1 MKATFET
8 LVEPLRARIRLHCYR
23 MAGSTS
29 DADDLVQETLTRAF
43 RSRDTLADDAMVR
56 PWLYRIATNVCLDE
70 LKDRSRRARGP
81 EVGPP
86 SDPDL
91 PPAPATPDHEWIEPC
106 PSAWLDGADPASE
119 YTLKESIALAFVA
132 ALQVLTPPQRA
143 VLLLRDVVGL
153 SADETA
159 TALETS
165 VSAANSS
172 LHRAREA
179 LAERVGPKADWSPDA
194 GAPVDRALL
203 ERYLRVWHSSD
214 PDAVIALLH
223 EEATIS
229 MPPSPTWIRGRD
241 AVARFFAHRVRDA
254 IEAGVFLTRALE
266 ANGRPAVAF
275 YRKGD
280 DGSARFFAIHVLEC
294 EGGLVRTIDHFM
306 GPAALRVVAA
316 YGLPQ
321 TLDRDAEL
329 TSSARPGAS
338 TA

>member
-1 MKATFET
+1 MKATFED
-8 LVEPLRARIRLHCYR
+8 LVEPLRARLRLHCYR
-23 MAGSTS
+23 MAGSTT
-29 DADDLVQETLTRAF
+29 DADDLVQETFTRAF
-43 RSRDTLADDAMVR
+43 RSRDTLVDDAMVR

-70 LKDRSRRARGP
+70 LKDRGRRARGP
-81 EVGPP
+81 EIGPP

-91 PPAPATPDHEWIEPC
+91 APAAATPESEWVEPC

-179 LAERVGPKADWSPDA
+179 LAARVGPKSGWSPDA
-194 GAPVDRALL
+194 GAPIDRALL

-223 EEATIS
+223 DEATIS
-229 MPPSPTWIRGRD
+229 MPPSPTWIQGRD
-241 AVARFFAHRVRDA
+241 AVARFFAHRVRSA
-254 IEAGVFLTRALE
+254 IETGAFLTRALE

-280 DGSARFFAIHVLEC
+280 DGSARFFAIHVLELD
-294 EGGLVRTIDHFM
+294 GGLVRTIDHFM
-306 GPAALRVVAA
+306 GAAARRVVVAS
-316 YGLPQ
+316 GLPD
-321 TLDRDAEL
+321 TLDRGADL
-329 TSSARPGAS
+329 TSSARPDAS
-338 TA
+338 KA

>member
-1 MKATFET
+1 MKATFED
-8 LVEPLRARIRLHCYR
+8 LVEPLRARLRLHCYR
-23 MAGSTS
+23 MAGSTT
-29 DADDLVQETLTRAF
+29 DADDLVQETFTRAF
-43 RSRDTLADDAMVR
+43 RSRDTLVDDAMVR

-70 LKDRSRRARGP
+70 LKDRGRRARGP

-91 PPAPATPDHEWIEPC
+91 PPAAATPESEWIEPC
-106 PSAWLDGADPASE
+106 PSAWLDGTDPASE

-179 LAERVGPKADWSPDA
+179 LAARVGPKSGWSPDA
-194 GAPVDRALL
+194 GAPIDRALL
-203 ERYLRVWHSSD
+203 ERYLPVWHSSD

-229 MPPSPTWIRGRD
+229 MPPSPTWIQGRD
-241 AVARFFAHRVRDA
+241 AVARFFAHRVRSA
-254 IEAGVFLTRALE
+254 IETGAFLTRALE
-266 ANGRPAVAF
+266 ANGRPAAAF

-280 DGSARFFAIHVLEC
+280 DGSARFFAIHVLELD
-294 EGGLVRTIDHFM
+294 GGLVRTIDHFM
-306 GPAALRVVAA
+306 GAAARRVVVAS
-316 YGLPQ
+316 GLPD
-321 TLDRDAEL
+321 TLDRGADL
-329 TSSARPGAS
+329 TSSARPDAS
-338 TA
+338 KA